1 MILLGIESSSRKLS
15 VGLMKDKI
23 FSELFS
29 EKIND
34 TANSLPILSKQLINK
49 ALLSFED
56 LDAIC
61 ISAGP
66 GSFTGLRIG
75 MSYAKGIALAL
86 NIPIVPISTFDSL
99 AHDNT
104 FKKLS
109 VLIYSHG
116 NTFYICEY
124 NLDNGKLSKS
134 TEPKVILKEN
144 VLKLSQNIVFNGPQ
158 NIFEDLKAH
167 NLKIEFKEL
176 SVENIIKISQ
186 KNFRLLKTKSLDNL
200 VPEYVGNF
208 EVK

>member
-23 FSELFS
+23 FSELSS

-34 TANSLPILSKQLINK
+34 TANSLPKLSKQIINK

-104 FKKLS
+104 VKKLS

-144 VLKLSQNIVFNGPQ
+144 VLKLSHNIVFNGPQ

-186 KNFRLLKTKSLDNL
+186 KNFSLLKTKSLDNL

>member
-23 FSELFS
+23 FSELSS

-34 TANSLPILSKQLINK
+34 TANSLPILSKQIINK

-104 FKKLS
+104 VKKLS

-124 NLDNGKLSKS
+124 NLDNGKLLKS

-144 VLKLSQNIVFNGPQ
+144 VLKLSHNIVFNGPQ

>member
-23 FSELFS
+23 FSELYS

-34 TANSLPILSKQLINK
+34 TANSLPILSKQIINK

-144 VLKLSQNIVFNGPQ
+144 VLKLSHNIVFNGPQ

>member
-1 MILLGIESSSRKLS
+1 MILLGIESSSGKLS

-23 FSELFS
+23 FSELYS

-34 TANSLPILSKQLINK
+34 TANSLPILSKQIINK

-104 FKKLS
+104 VKKLS
-109 VLIYSHG
+109 VLIYYHG

-144 VLKLSQNIVFNGPQ
+144 VLKLSHNIVFNGPQ

>member
-23 FSELFS
+23 FSELSS

-144 VLKLSQNIVFNGPQ
+144 VLKLSHNIVFNGPQ

>member
-23 FSELFS
+23 FSELSS

-34 TANSLPILSKQLINK
+34 TANSLPILSKQIINK

-104 FKKLS
+104 VKKLS

-124 NLDNGKLSKS
+124 NLDNGKLLKS

-144 VLKLSQNIVFNGPQ
+144 VLKLSHNIIFNGPQ

>member
-23 FSELFS
+23 FSELSS

-34 TANSLPILSKQLINK
+34 TANSLPILSKQIINK
-49 ALLSFED
+49 ASLSFED
-56 LDAIC
+56 LNAIC

-104 FKKLS
+104 VKKLS

-144 VLKLSQNIVFNGPQ
+144 VLKLSHNIVFNGPQ

>member
-104 FKKLS
+104 VKKLS

-124 NLDNGKLSKS
+124 NLHNGKLSKS
-134 TEPKVILKEN
+134 TEPKVILKDN
-144 VLKLSQNIVFNGPQ
+144 VLKLSHNIVFNGPQ
-158 NIFEDLKAH
+158 NIFEDLKVH

>member
-1 MILLGIESSSRKLS
+1 MILLGIGSSSRKLS

-34 TANSLPILSKQLINK
+34 TANSLPILSKQIINK

-104 FKKLS
+104 VKKLS

-144 VLKLSQNIVFNGPQ
+144 VLKLSHNIVFNGPQ

>member
-23 FSELFS
+23 FSELSS

-34 TANSLPILSKQLINK
+34 TANSLPILSKQIINK

-104 FKKLS
+104 VKKLS

-134 TEPKVILKEN
+134 TDPKVILKEN
-144 VLKLSQNIVFNGPQ
+144 VLKLSHNIVFNGPQ

>member
-23 FSELFS
+23 FSELSS

-34 TANSLPILSKQLINK
+34 TANSLPILSKQIINK

-56 LDAIC
+56 LNAIC

-104 FKKLS
+104 VKKLS

-144 VLKLSQNIVFNGPQ
+144 VLKLSHNIVFNGPQ

-200 VPEYVGNF
+200 VPEYVSNF

>member
-34 TANSLPILSKQLINK
+34 TANSLPILSKQIINK

-104 FKKLS
+104 VKKLS

-144 VLKLSQNIVFNGPQ
+144 VLKLSHNIVFNGPK

>member
-23 FSELFS
+23 FSELYS

-34 TANSLPILSKQLINK
+34 TANSLPILSKQIINK

-56 LDAIC
+56 LNAIC

-104 FKKLS
+104 VKKLS

-144 VLKLSQNIVFNGPQ
+144 VLKLSHNIVFNGPQ

>member
-23 FSELFS
+23 FSEVCS

-34 TANSLPILSKQLINK
+34 TANSLPILSKQIINK

-99 AHDNT
+99 THDNT

-144 VLKLSQNIVFNGPQ
+144 ILELSHNIVFNGPQ
-158 NIFEDLKAH
+158 NVFEDLKAH

-200 VPEYVGNF
+200 VPEYVSNF

>member
-23 FSELFS
+23 FSELSS

-34 TANSLPILSKQLINK
+34 TANSLPKLSKQIINK

-56 LDAIC
+56 LNAIC

-104 FKKLS
+104 VKKLS

-144 VLKLSQNIVFNGPQ
+144 VLKLSHNIVFNGPQ

>member
-34 TANSLPILSKQLINK
+34 TANSLPILSKQIINK

-104 FKKLS
+104 VKKLS

-116 NTFYICEY
+116 NTFYISEY

-144 VLKLSQNIVFNGPQ
+144 VLKLSHNIVFNGPQ

>member
-23 FSELFS
+23 FSELSS

-34 TANSLPILSKQLINK
+34 TANSLPILSKQIINK

-99 AHDNT
+99 AYDNT
-104 FKKLS
+104 VTKLS

-144 VLKLSQNIVFNGPQ
+144 VLKLSHNIVFNGPQ

>member
-34 TANSLPILSKQLINK
+34 TANSLPILSKQIINK
-49 ALLSFED
+49 ASLSFED
-56 LDAIC
+56 LNAIC

-104 FKKLS
+104 VKKLS

-134 TEPKVILKEN
+134 TEPKVILKKN
-144 VLKLSQNIVFNGPQ
+144 VLKLSHNIVFNGPQ

>member
-104 FKKLS
+104 VKKLS

-116 NTFYICEY
+116 NTFYISEY

-144 VLKLSQNIVFNGPQ
+144 VLKLSHNIVFNGPQ

>member
-1 MILLGIESSSRKLS
+1 MILLGIESSIRKLS
-15 VGLMKDKI
+15 IRLMKDKI
-23 FSELFS
+23 FSELSS

-34 TANSLPILSKQLINK
+34 TANSLPILSKQIINK

-56 LDAIC
+56 LNAIC

-104 FKKLS
+104 VKKLS

-144 VLKLSQNIVFNGPQ
+144 VLKLSHNIVFNGPQ

>member
-23 FSELFS
+23 FSELSS

-34 TANSLPILSKQLINK
+34 TANSLPILSKQIINK

-56 LDAIC
+56 LNAIC

-104 FKKLS
+104 VKKLS

-144 VLKLSQNIVFNGPQ
+144 VLKLSHNIVFNGPQ